1 MKTLKLAIT
10 ALSVLILV
18 EAADSQTVGIG
29 TTKGGATAQVTA
41 AISKVVTIKGQLKM
55 RPQPMG
61 GTQQYIPI
69 VNAGE
74 LDFGVS
80 NLPQYW
86 MAKTGTGMA
95 KRKYDN
101 LILVAK
107 MLTFRTGL
115 LVANKS
121 NIHKVTDFRGKRAP
135 HGFKAAPLFHFLFS
149 AYLANGGLSY
159 DDVTKVPVV
168 ALRQHWNLFK
178 QGKIDGVVAAIG
190 SAAVKDMNASIK
202 GGVRYVSLED
212 SSEAVKRTLAVY
224 PKSKLRQV
232 KPNPKLT
239 GVLSP
244 VNVLHFDYTLWTHKG
259 QKDETVYKVV
269 KAMYESEQT
278 LRATSPLWRTHAS
291 KTMAKQQGTPYH
303 PGAIKFYREVGIW
316 KQ

>member
-1 MKTLKLAIT
+1 
-10 ALSVLILV
+10 
-18 EAADSQTVGIG
+18 
-29 TTKGGATAQVTA
+29 
-41 AISKVVTIKGQLKM
+41 
-55 RPQPMG
+55 MG
-61 GTQQYIPI
+61 GTQQYIPL

-107 MLTFRTGL
+107 MMTFRTGL

-190 SAAVKDMNASIK
+190 SASVKDMNASIK
-202 GGVRYVSLED
+202 GGVRYISLEK
-212 SSEAVKRTLAVY
+212 SSEAVKRTLAIY

-269 KAMYESEQT
+269 KAMYESEQA